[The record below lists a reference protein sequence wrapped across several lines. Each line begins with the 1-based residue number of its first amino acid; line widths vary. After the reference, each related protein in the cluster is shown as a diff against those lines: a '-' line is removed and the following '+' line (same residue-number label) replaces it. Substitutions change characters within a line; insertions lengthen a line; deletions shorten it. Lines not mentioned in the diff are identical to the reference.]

1 MAYSVYLDKI
11 LLPITPSKLELK
23 INNKNKTTE
32 LINIGEVNILKTPG
46 LTDINFKARI
56 PHIKYPFA
64 NYENGF
70 KNAKYFLD
78 NIEKLKI
85 NNTPFQFIVS
95 RTSSRDTILFHT
107 NLKVSLEE
115 YSVEK
120 DAENN
125 SDLNFSI
132 KLKQFR
138 DYSSKKIV
146 VNNTNKPTGSVAN
159 KRPNGTNK
167 PNGKTYTVKKGDS
180 LWAICK
186 TQLGDGSKKT
196 YDKVYQLN
204 KELMDSYNKKYGTSK
219 YTIYPGQVLRLAK

>member
-115 YSVEK
+115 YSVEE

>member
-32 LINIGEVNILKTPG
+32 LINIGEVNILKIPG

-56 PHIKYPFA
+56 PHTKYPFA

-78 NIEKLKI
+78 NIEKLKV
-85 NNTPFQFIVS
+85 NNSPFQFIVS

-107 NLKVSLEE
+107 NLKVSLED
-115 YSVEK
+115 YSIEE

-125 SDLNFSI
+125 SDLIFSI

-138 DYSSKKIV
+138 DYSSKKIL
-146 VNNTNKPTGSVAN
+146 VNNTNKPTGTVST
-159 KRPNGTNK
+159 KRSNGTNK
-167 PNGKTYTVKKGDS
+167 PNSKTYTVKKGDS

-186 TQLGDGSKKT
+186 TQLGDDSKST